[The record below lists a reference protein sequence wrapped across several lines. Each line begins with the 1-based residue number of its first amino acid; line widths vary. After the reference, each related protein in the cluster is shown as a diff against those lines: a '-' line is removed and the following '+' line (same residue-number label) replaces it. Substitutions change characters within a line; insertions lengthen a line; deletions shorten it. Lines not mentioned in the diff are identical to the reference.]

1 MDKRKPLEDHDP
13 LAEPMRRTAQTHA
26 AGVLPR
32 ARRAF
37 ACGGPPAAPLG
48 PPAAGTAFH
57 RKSPA
62 RLLSWAVSAAISV
75 ALLVC
80 LALFF
85 HTPGQP
91 IGPSTVQT
99 RHGDPAQPTTDD
111 IESTA
116 DLVEN
121 AATGLGQW
129 VQSSVDDSQW
139 AGLDRDAKAAI
150 ETVTAP
156 LPFDFSLA
164 VSDADPERQEK

>member
-13 LAEPMRRTAQTHA
+13 LAEPMRRKAQRTRPEFSHA
-26 AGVLPR
+26 LDARLR
-32 ARRAF
+32 AAVRSVRS
-37 ACGGPPAAPLG
+37 LG
-48 PPAAGTAFH
+48 PPAAVAFH
-57 RKSPA
+57 RKLPA